1 MATIHTNSIREEL
14 ARIKEEFA
22 SQTRANKVSSESA
35 MLIKS
40 LIILLELVFSIF
52 LEKTTRKTSRNS
64 NKPSSQ
70 TGQDNTSI
78 SKKGSNGKGKPEE
91 VMSADNSRTVVTDI
105 VLSVDACS
113 GCGESLENKKAS
125 SHERRTRID
134 IVFEKTVEHFDAEI
148 KECPRCHGMTKAEFP
163 KDIHGKLQ
171 YGNGLKAFIIHL
183 MVSQMVAINRVKKMI
198 AAMIG
203 IRLSEATLLSFIM
216 RLYLAL
222 ETWEQKAKN
231 TLLAQPTMHV
241 DETSIKVNRKNYW
254 IHVHAGGNTTLKL
267 LHPKRGNDA
276 IVDNDIITRYDG
288 CIIHDC
294 WASYLSYTKC
304 THGLCGSH
312 LLRELTFIFDA
323 NQYKWAKAMKHL
335 LQAACR
341 KVSKSKSKKLTKKAY
356 GNLQKRYRTILTCGK
371 KELPNIPTKSKNKNG
386 KIAKSDAHNLWERLK
401 KYEDAVLRFAH
412 DPHVSFTNNRAEQD
426 LRMTKIKQKVSGCF
440 RSEMYA
446 KAYCRISSY
455 LQTMANKGINPLIA
469 IQMAL
474 TGEISEP
481 GASRYYYSYF
491 LYGSR

>member
-1 MATIHTNSIREEL
+1 MCFVMATIHTNSIREEL

-22 SQTRANKVSSESA
+22 SQTKANKVSPESS

-40 LIILLELVFSIF
+40 LIMLLELVFSIF

-70 TGQDNTSI
+70 TGKDNTSI
-78 SKKGSNGKGKPEE
+78 SKKGSNSKGKSED
-91 VMSADNSRTVVTDI
+91 MISADNSRTVVTDI
-105 VLSVDACS
+105 LLPVNACS
-113 GCGESLENKKAS
+113 LCGESLERINTIGC
-125 SHERRTRID
+125 ERRTRID
-134 IVFEKTVEHFDAEI
+134 IVFEKTVEHFDAEM
-148 KECPRCHGMTKAEFP
+148 KECPRCHETTKAEFP

-171 YGNGLKAFIIHL
+171 YGTGLKAFVIHL
-183 MVSQMVAINRVKKMI
+183 MISQMVAVNRVKKMI
-198 AAMIG
+198 VAMIG
-203 IRLSEATLLSFIM
+203 KRLSEATLLDFVL
-216 RLYLAL
+216 RLHLAL
-222 ETWEQKAKN
+222 ENWEQQAKN
-231 TLLAQPTMHV
+231 ILLVQPTMHV

-254 IHVHAGGNTTLKL
+254 IHVHAGGNITLKL

-294 WASYLSYTKC
+294 WASYLSYTQC

-312 LLRELTFIFDA
+312 LLRELTFIFDS

-341 KVSKSKSKKLTKKAY
+341 KVSKSKSKKLTKNTYK
-356 GNLQKRYRTILTCGK
+356 NLQKRYRTILTCGA
-371 KELPNIPTKSKNKNG
+371 KEMPKIPMRSKNKNG
-386 KIAKSDAHNLWERLK
+386 KIAKSDAHNLWDRLK
-401 KYEDAVLRFAH
+401 KYEDAVLRFAR
-412 DPHVSFTNNRAEQD
+412 DPNVPFTNNRAEQD
-426 LRMTKIKQKVSGCF
+426 LRMAKVKQKVSGCF
-440 RSEMYA
+440 RSEIYA

-474 TGEISEP
+474 NREIGTVTGE
-481 GASRYYYSYF
+481 
-491 LYGSR
+491 

>member
-22 SQTRANKVSSESA
+22 AQIKANNVSAESS

-40 LIILLELVFSIF
+40 LIMLLELVFSIF

-64 NKPSSQ
+64 SKPSSQ
-70 TGQDNTSI
+70 TGKDETSI
-78 SKKGSNGKGKPEE
+78 NKTGSNGKGKLEDLI
-91 VMSADNSRTVVTDI
+91 SADNSRTVVTDT
-105 VLSVDACS
+105 VLVVEACS
-113 GCGESLENKKAS
+113 ECGESLEHIEIS
-125 SHERRTRID
+125 SRERRTRID

-148 KECPRCHGMTKAEFP
+148 KQCPRCYETTKAEFP

-171 YGNGLKAFIIHL
+171 YGNGLKAFVIHL
-183 MVSQMVAINRVKKMI
+183 MVSQMVAVNRAKKMI
-198 AAMIG
+198 VAMIG
-203 IRLSEATLLSFIM
+203 KRLSEATLLSFVL
-216 RLYLAL
+216 RLHVAL
-222 ETWEQKAKN
+222 ESWEQKAKN
-231 TLLAQPTMHV
+231 ILLAQPTMHV

-254 IHVHAGGNTTLKL
+254 IHVHAGGNITLKL
-267 LHPKRGNDA
+267 LHSKRGNDA

-294 WASYLSYTKC
+294 WASYLSYTQC

-312 LLRELTFIFDA
+312 LLRELTFIFDS

-335 LQAACR
+335 LQVACR

-356 GNLQKRYRTILTCGK
+356 KNLQKRYRTILTCGE
-371 KELPNIPTKSKNKNG
+371 KEMPKIPAKSKNKNG
-386 KIAKSDAHNLWERLK
+386 KIAKSDAHNLWGRLR
-401 KYEDAVLRFAH
+401 KYEDAVLRFAR
-412 DPHVSFTNNRAEQD
+412 DSNVPFTNNRAEQD
-426 LRMTKIKQKVSGCF
+426 LRMAKVKQKVSGCF
-440 RSEMYA
+440 RSEIYA

-474 TGEISEP
+474 NGEIGEL
-481 GASRYYYSYF
+481 G
-491 LYGSR
+491 GE

>member
-22 SQTRANKVSSESA
+22 AQTKANTVTPESS

-52 LEKTTRKTSRNS
+52 LEKTTRKTGRNS

-70 TGQDNTSI
+70 TGQDTTFI
-78 SKKGSNGKGKPEE
+78 SKKGSNGKGKSEDII
-91 VMSADNSRTVVTDI
+91 SADNSRTVVTDI
-105 VLSVDACS
+105 VLPVNACS
-113 GCGESLENKKAS
+113 GCGEALEYIEAS
-125 SHERRTRID
+125 VRERRTRID

-148 KECPRCHGMTKAEFP
+148 KQCPRCHETTKADFP
-163 KDIHGKLQ
+163 EGIHGKLQ
-171 YGNGLKAFIIHL
+171 YGNGLKAFVVHL

-198 AAMIG
+198 VAMIG
-203 IRLSEATLLSFIM
+203 KRLSEATLLSFVL
-216 RLYLAL
+216 RLHLAL
-222 ETWEQKAKN
+222 EGWEQKAKN
-231 TLLAQPTMHV
+231 ILLAQPTMHV

-254 IHVHAGGNTTLKL
+254 IHVHAGGDITLKL
-267 LHPKRGNDA
+267 LHSKRGNGA
-276 IVDNDIITRYDG
+276 IIDNDIIPRYNG

-294 WASYLSYTKC
+294 WASYLSYTQC

-312 LLRELTFIFDA
+312 LLRELTFIFDS
-323 NQYKWAKAMKHL
+323 NQYKWAKAMKNL

-356 GNLQKRYRTILTCGK
+356 QHFQKRYRTILTCGE
-371 KELPNIPTKSKNKNG
+371 KELPAIPIKSKNKNG
-386 KIAKSDAHNLWERLK
+386 KIAKSDAHNLWDRLK
-401 KYEDAVLRFAH
+401 KYEDAVLRFAR

-426 LRMTKIKQKVSGCF
+426 LRMAKVKQKVSGCF
-440 RSEMYA
+440 RSELYA

-474 TGEISEP
+474 NGEIC
-481 GASRYYYSYF
+481 GA
-491 LYGSR
+491 LGE